1 MKTLEVRKLIEG
13 DELEIE
19 ISTPIKSLMN
29 EWTKRFEKLSG
40 RKPCVEDYF
49 YAGYILSN
57 PTVAENL
64 KPTKFEK
71 NIDSIIDTRFN

>member
-1 MKTLEVRKLIEG
+1 MKTLEVRKLIKG

-29 EWTKRFEKLSG
+29 DWAKRFEKLSG
-40 RKPCVEDYF
+40 RKPRAEDYF

-57 PTVAENL
+57 PIVAESL

>member
-1 MKTLEVRKLIEG
+1 MKTLEIRKLING
-13 DELEIE
+13 DEFEIE
-19 ISTPIKSLMN
+19 ISTPIKNLMN
-29 EWTKRFEKLSG
+29 EWVKRFESLSG
-40 RKPCVEDYF
+40 RKPNVEDYF

-57 PTVAENL
+57 PIVAENL